1 VEEAREGSW
10 RGSQGFLPV
19 TLRREQSTRGRCQRL
34 CRALIG
40 WLISQWVQS
49 RLQST
54 PSLDGPLRT
63 YRFSHT
69 TPYLTTPKRPPRHPS
84 LRAASSW
91 TVSTPSCDFLPA
103 SLALVDARKKSASP
117 ASLKSIDPITNPCH
131 CIQEH
136 AQDTY
141 YRSVLRFERSSA
153 SSIDHST
160 TAGPLQSHT
169 AQPPFFITRPSTI
182 DPIHQTS
189 IEEVLPLITGCF
201 LVHLSRVVL
210 LCSTHP
216 LLPAG
221 PMRISRYH
229 ADYPSQ
235 PRPS

>member
-1 VEEAREGSW
+1 MGPW
-10 RGSQGFLPV
+10 RDSQGFLPV
-19 TLRREQSTRGRCQRL
+19 TLRSEQSTRGRCQRL
-34 CRALIG
+34 CRVLIG
-40 WLISQWVQS
+40 RLCSRWVQS

-91 TVSTPSCDFLPA
+91 TVSTLSCDFMPV
-103 SLALVDARKKSASP
+103 SCALIDALFFRASP
-117 ASLKSIDPITNPCH
+117 ASLKSIDPITNPCR

-136 AQDTY
+136 AQDAC
-141 YRSVLRFERSSA
+141 YRPVLHFERSSA
-153 SSIDHST
+153 SSIDDYT
-160 TAGPLQSHT
+160 TAAYLQAHT

-189 IEEVLPLITGCF
+189 IEEVLPSIPGYF
-201 LVHLSRVVL
+201 LVHLSRVVPL
-210 LCSTHP
+210 YPTHP